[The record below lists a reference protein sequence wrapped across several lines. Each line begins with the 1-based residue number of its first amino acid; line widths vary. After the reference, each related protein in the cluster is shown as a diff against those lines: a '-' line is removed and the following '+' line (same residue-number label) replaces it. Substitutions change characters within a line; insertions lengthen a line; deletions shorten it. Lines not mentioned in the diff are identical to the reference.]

1 MVDYSKVYH
10 ETGDRPENTTELEPF
25 DMVWVARAAGLLTLR
40 LAAAPD
46 VARRLLA
53 R

>member
-1 MVDYSKVYH
+1 VVDYSNVYH
-10 ETGDRPENTTELEPF
+10 ETGDRPENTTELEPY